1 MVTPCRAVAVI
12 VDVSHSR
19 SHSDRAALQREMQEA
34 FGRVNAAVAS
44 AQPLE
49 PTVGD
54 ESQAVYDDLASALRA
69 SLLARLELPD
79 GVDCRFGL
87 GYGELATI
95 GSGVVGAVQDG
106 SAWWSAREA
115 IDEARKHEYSKL
127 AFVRTWFR
135 SSAGSETTDAAAG
148 PSEAVVNAYL
158 LARDHIV
165 GTMTPRSRH
174 LLRGQLSGA
183 TQRELA
189 RLEGISQSAV
199 SQNLSRSGANAVV
212 AGEALLTGGAA

>member
-1 MVTPCRAVAVI
+1 MDAPRTAVAVI
-12 VDVSHSR
+12 VDVSRSR
-19 SHSDRAALQREMQEA
+19 THADRAALQRDVQEA
-34 FGRVNAAVAS
+34 FARVNAAVAS

-54 ESQAVYDDLASALRA
+54 ESQAVYADLASALRA
-69 SLLARLELPD
+69 TLLARLELPD

-87 GYGELATI
+87 GLGELATI

-127 AFVRTWFR
+127 AFVRTWYR
-135 SSAGSETTDAAAG
+135 VSSDPGATDDTTAT
-148 PSEAVVNAYL
+148 SEALVNSYL

-183 TQRELA
+183 TQIELA

-199 SQNLSRSGANAVV
+199 SQSLSRSGANAIV
-212 AGEALLTGGAA
+212 AGAALLTGGAA

>member
-1 MVTPCRAVAVI
+1 MQAPSPVIAVI
-12 VDVSHSR
+12 VDVSRSR
-19 SHSDRAALQREMQEA
+19 SHADRAALQREVQNA
-34 FGRVNAAVAS
+34 FGRVNSAVVA

-54 ESQAVYDDLASALRA
+54 ESQAVYADLASALRA
-69 SLLARLELPD
+69 TLLARLELPD

-87 GYGELATI
+87 GRGELATI
-95 GSGVVGAVQDG
+95 GTGVVGAVQDG

-127 AFVRTWFR
+127 AFVRTWFA
-135 SSAGSETTDAAAG
+135 SSVDDQRADVASRTE
-148 PSEAVVNAYL
+148 EALVNSYL

-174 LLRGQLSGA
+174 LLRGQLHGA
-183 TQRELA
+183 TQVELA

-199 SQNLSRSGANAVV
+199 SQNLARSGANALV
-212 AGEALLTGGAA
+212 AGEALLLGSLS